1 MLLYGCCNPPGVP
14 EEHRGVYLR
23 QQDIQEIVSSGSL
36 VKKPVHIE
44 HCGKPVG
51 EVISAWQNGERL
63 DCILKINSDSIDGI
77 FAQEFVRLKKCP
89 ELSMSYSVVMENSGS
104 GLSGGRKE
112 MLEISI
118 VKVGARPDCNIL
130 GFSKN

>member
-1 MLLYGCCNPPGVP
+1 MLVYGCCNPAG
-14 EEHRGVYLR
+14 ERDEHRGVYLR
-23 QQDIQEIVSSGSL
+23 QQDIREIVSSGSL
-36 VKKPVHIE
+36 VKRPVHIE

-51 EVISAWQNGERL
+51 EVISAWQNGEQL
-63 DCILKINSDSIDGI
+63 DCILKLNSDSIDGI
-77 FAQEFVRLKKCP
+77 FAQEFVRQKKCP
-89 ELSMSYSVVMENSGS
+89 ERSMSYSVVMENSVS

-118 VKVGARPDCNIL
+118 VKVGARPQCNIV